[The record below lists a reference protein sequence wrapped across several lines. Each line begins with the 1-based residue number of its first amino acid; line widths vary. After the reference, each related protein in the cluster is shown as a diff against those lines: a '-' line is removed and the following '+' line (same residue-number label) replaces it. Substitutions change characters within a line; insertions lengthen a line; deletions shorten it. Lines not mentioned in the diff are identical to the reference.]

1 MRRYLLLTLLIVTPW
16 NTVFA
21 QTAAAPAPWYQRIRF
36 GGDFRSR
43 YEGFYQDDTQTRN
56 RVRLRLRMRLD
67 TEINEDAGLH
77 IQIASGDPGT
87 PVSTNQTFTDFF
99 QPKPISLDRAYISY
113 NPKAV
118 SAITFGLG
126 KFNAP
131 QTTTQLVF
139 DDDLNFE
146 GGWEQVSWKP
156 RDGTEV
162 TLIGFQTVLN
172 ERSVPED
179 SYMLGGA
186 GEVTVAFGRH
196 NILLSA
202 ANYSWGN
209 EDQIAVA
216 SAGGPLESILTNSVR
231 RGPTGTVIGYASQF
245 NVVDL
250 IAEGTLRTSREAYP
264 LRLLVEFARNTQ
276 AVTDRDSG
284 LWFEVAY
291 GAPRATGTWSAEYVH
306 GWSEQDVTPSAFVH
320 SDLPGTNL
328 RSHILETSYVLK
340 TGFSIDTTLHF
351 TKRLFLESPTDPN
364 GWLTRLHLGAVVRF

>member
-1 MRRYLLLTLLIVTPW
+1 MRRYLLLSLVILYPW
-16 NTVFA
+16 DAFA
-21 QTAAAPAPWYQRIRF
+21 QTATAPAPWYQRIRF

-43 YEGFYQDDTQTRN
+43 YEGFFQDDTPTRN
-56 RVRLRLRMRLD
+56 RARLRLRVRLD
-67 TEINEDAGLH
+67 TDINEDAGLH
-77 IQIASGDPGT
+77 IQLASGDPGT

-99 QPKPISLDRAYISY
+99 QPKPISLDRAYVSY
-113 NPKAV
+113 NPEAA
-118 SAITFGLG
+118 SAITLGIG

-156 RDGTEV
+156 REGTEV
-162 TLIGFQTVLN
+162 TFIGLQSALN
-172 ERSVPED
+172 ERSASED
-179 SYMLGGA
+179 SYMLGGV
-186 GEVTVAFGRH
+186 GEVTVAFGQH
-196 NILLSA
+196 SLLLSA

-216 SAGGPLESILTNSVR
+216 SAGGPLESILTNSLR
-231 RGPTGTVIGYASQF
+231 RGSTGAVIGYTSQF

-250 IAEGTLRTSREAYP
+250 IAEGTLRTSRPAYP

-276 AVTDRDSG
+276 AATDRDTG
-284 LWFEVAY
+284 LWFEAGY
-291 GAPRATGTWSAEYVH
+291 GAPRATGTWSVEYVH

-340 TGFSIDTTLHF
+340 TGFSIDTTLHY
-351 TKRLFLESPTDPN
+351 TKRLFLERPTDPDS
-364 GWLTRLHLGAVVRF
+364 WLTRLHLGAVVRF